1 MESRPLWAQV
11 LALTI
16 LLLLSAFFSMAETA
30 MMALS
35 RLRLRHLAR
44 KGSGAV
50 RLTQF
55 LLDRTDRLLGVILL
69 GNNLVNNV
77 LATLITALA
86 IHHFGQSEWVLAI
99 AAGSLIFA
107 LLIFA
112 EITPKLIGA
121 TYPERIALPASF
133 VLAVLL
139 NLASPLVWFV
149 NLFVRAVL
157 RITAHPSA
165 QQRRCS

>member
-55 LLDRTDRLLGVILL
+55 LLGVILL

-99 AAGSLIFA
+99 ATGSLIFA